1 MGTNLERFRED
12 LAKLVRTGKRLR
24 LSMKLDCFPE
34 RYNAIFKEKYGD
46 KADEI
51 IAALPDFTTEY
62 QRWYSEALA
71 LLEQLL
77 PSRVADFA
85 RLYERPKNRK
95 SLTNETYRIEDYLQ
109 GLSAT
114 FGVQKIA
121 GPEAA
126 VPQFEQQLA
135 MVEAAEARLESSLF
149 EIRQLVQ
156 ADLFDSDLAAADEF
170 VKHKFTRAAGALAG
184 VVLEKHLLQ
193 ACIDHKIK
201 LNKKN
206 PTISDFN
213 DSLKTAGVVDVSQWR
228 FVQHLADIRNKCDHA
243 RTPDPTVEEVRDLLA
258 GVRKVTKTVH

>member
-1 MGTNLERFRED
+1 MATNLERFRGD
-12 LAKLVRTGKRLR
+12 LTKLIRTGQRLR
-24 LSMKLDCFPE
+24 LSMKLSCFPE
-34 RYNAIFKEKYGD
+34 KYNAAFKERYGD

-51 IAALPDFTTEY
+51 VAGLPDFTTEY

-95 SLTNETYRIEDYLQ
+95 GLTHETYRIEDYLQ

-114 FGVQKIA
+114 LGLQKIA

-126 VPQFEQQLA
+126 VPHFEQQLA
-135 MVEAAEARLESSLF
+135 IVEAAEARLESSLF

-156 ADLFDSDLAAADEF
+156 ADLFDSDLAAADEL

-193 ACIDHKIK
+193 LCADHKIK
-201 LNKKN
+201 VNRKN
-206 PTISDFN
+206 PAISDFN
-213 DSLKTAGVVDVSQWR
+213 DLLKSAGAVDVSQWR
-228 FVQHLADIRNKCDHA
+228 LVQHLTDVRNKCDHGRPPEA
-243 RTPDPTVEEVRDLLA
+243 TVEEVRDLIA
-258 GVRKVTKTVH
+258 GVGKVTKTSH